1 MYKLVVIINTCHI
14 VIEDCSIASAWPT
27 YCILQPHVC
36 RWTVVVL
43 TFFFFF
49 SCGKHHQSPEWT
61 ILSHGYLL
69 IQWEIVR
76 PQVLLDSLHPR
87 SSRTSWWSPPV
98 LHRGSSDDTLAVA
111 SVSSGILSLPMGE
124 QRKTPCLDNSRQVAR
139 LSVSPRHS
147 ARDGTIW
154 FLTTFANTIIEGVDL
169 EYISFG
175 DCPAL
180 RAIQEDR

>member
-111 SVSSGILSLPMGE
+111 SVSSGILAIWPNRERRRAWTIADRRGCPVVRLTSSFRTWWYHLIPNNFRKHHNRGRRSWVYLFWWLPSTQSHTG
-124 QRKTPCLDNSRQVAR
+124 R
-139 LSVSPRHS
+139 
-147 ARDGTIW
+147 
-154 FLTTFANTIIEGVDL
+154 
-169 EYISFG
+169 
-175 DCPAL
+175 
-180 RAIQEDR
+180 